1 MLTNT
6 KAREAKPRDA
16 RYEITC
22 ESLPGFI
29 LRVLPTGKKV
39 FFVRYRDAQG
49 MDHRERLG
57 LMAPGYGVDEAR
69 RAAMKVLAHAGEHQ
83 SPPEPS
89 PRTQPRGARSESSA
103 PRAEERPASRTTKPA
118 PRKAEPEPQVA
129 EPTARATKRPASR
142 TAEPA
147 PHVAEPKA
155 RTTKRPASRVAEP
168 VVVTAELSPRRR
180 RPELAVAVIEPEPKP
195 APAPR
200 RTPVLTLAAFTERFI
215 EEHVNV
221 YLKGETARH
230 YKSSLRNHILPAL
243 GSKPLDEITTS
254 DIERLHRSL
263 KHMHSTANYARTV
276 LSVVFAKAELWDVT
290 TRRNP
295 AQRAARFEERAVERF
310 LSPDERKR
318 LEAELA
324 KAASIKP
331 NQPGY
336 IQPDAM
342 WAIRLLALTGMRHSE
357 VCDLKWDQV
366 DWNRGILR
374 LPDSKTGKRDI
385 VVSDAVIALL
395 REIAAAKN
403 QPKRGRVVC
412 SRTGDKLHSLGRT
425 WRRLRELA
433 GMPDL
438 RIHDLRHSVASDA
451 IMQGVPLEVVG
462 KMLGHRNYKTTQRYA
477 HIADT
482 ALRDAV
488 NLTSKTILQSSRG
501 ATCE

>member
-6 KAREAKPRDA
+6 KAREAKPKAA

-22 ESLPGFI
+22 DALPGFI

-49 MDHRERLG
+49 KDHRERLG

-69 RAAMKVLAHAGEHQ
+69 RAAMKVLAHAGDAGDA
-83 SPPEPS
+83 PEPS
-89 PRTQPRGARSESSA
+89 PRREPRGARSEPPA
-103 PRAEERPASRTTKPA
+103 PRVEERSVARTTKPA
-118 PRKAEPEPQVA
+118 PRT
-129 EPTARATKRPASR
+129 TARASRP
-142 TAEPA
+142 AEPA
-147 PHVAEPKA
+147 HRRGHPA
-155 RTTKRPASRVAEP
+155 PAS
-168 VVVTAELSPRRR
+168 
-180 RPELAVAVIEPEPKP
+180 ELAVTVVEPKP
-195 APAPR
+195 EPTPIPPR
-200 RTPVLTLAAFTERFI
+200 GPVLTLAAFTERFI
-215 EEHVNV
+215 EEHVDV

-243 GSKPLDEITTS
+243 GSKPLEEITTA

-263 KHMHSTANYARTV
+263 ATKRSTANYARTV
-276 LSVVFAKAELWDVT
+276 LSVVFAKAERWDVT

-318 LEAELA
+318 LETELA
-324 KAASIKP
+324 KAAALKP
-331 NQPGY
+331 CQPGY
-336 IQPDAM
+336 IQPDAI

-357 VCDLKWDQV
+357 ICDLKWDQV

-374 LPDSKTGKRDI
+374 LPDSKTGKRDV
-385 VVSDAVIALL
+385 VVSDQVIALL
-395 REIAAAKN
+395 REIAVTKKN
-403 QPKRGRVVC
+403 PKRGRVVC

-425 WRRLRELA
+425 WRRLRELV

-488 NLTSKTILQSSRG
+488 NLTSKTILQASRSPD
-501 ATCE
+501 

>member
-6 KAREAKPRDA
+6 KAREAKPKGA

-22 ESLPGFI
+22 EALPGFI

-39 FFVRYRDAQG
+39 FFVRYRDAEG
-49 MDHRERLG
+49 KDHRERLG

-69 RAAMKVLAHAGEHQ
+69 RAAMKVLAHAGDADNT
-83 SPPEPS
+83 PEPS
-89 PRTQPRGARSESSA
+89 PRREPRGARSEPRGARSEPRGARSEPPA
-103 PRAEERPASRTTKPA
+103 PRVEERPVARTTRAA
-118 PRKAEPEPQVA
+118 PRT
-129 EPTARATKRPASR
+129 TARASRP
-142 TAEPA
+142 AEPA
-147 PHVAEPKA
+147 PRRGRPAPALEPTVIAVEPK
-155 RTTKRPASRVAEP
+155 
-168 VVVTAELSPRRR
+168 
-180 RPELAVAVIEPEPKP
+180 PEP
-195 APAPR
+195 APAPTR
-200 RTPVLTLAAFTERFI
+200 GPVLTLAAFTERFI
-215 EEHVNV
+215 EEHVDV

-243 GSKPLDEITTS
+243 GSKPLDEITTA

-263 KHMHSTANYARTV
+263 AAKRSTANYARTV
-276 LSVVFAKAELWDVT
+276 LSVVFAKAERWDVT

-324 KAASIKP
+324 KAAEIKP
-331 NQPGY
+331 CQPGY
-336 IQPDAM
+336 IQPDAI

-357 VCDLKWDQV
+357 ICDLKWDQV

-374 LPDSKTGKRDI
+374 LPDSKTGKRDV
-385 VVSDAVIALL
+385 VVSDQVIALL
-395 REIAAAKN
+395 REIAVTKKN
-403 QPKRGRVVC
+403 PKRGRVVC

-425 WRRLRELA
+425 WRRLRELV

-488 NLTSKTILQSSRG
+488 NLTSRTILQASRG
-501 ATCE
+501 PAS

>member
-22 ESLPGFI
+22 EALPGFL

-39 FFVRYRDAQG
+39 FFVRYRDAES
-49 MDHRERLG
+49 MDHRVRLG

-69 RAAMKVLAHAGEHQ
+69 RAAMKVLAHAGEDE
-83 SPPEPS
+83 SLPEPS
-89 PRTQPRGARSESSA
+89 PRTQPRGARSE
-103 PRAEERPASRTTKPA
+103 PPASRTEERPIARTTKAA
-118 PRKAEPEPQVA
+118 P
-129 EPTARATKRPASR
+129 R

-147 PHVAEPKA
+147 PRTTARPAARTAEPEPHVAKSTS
-155 RTTKRPASRVAEP
+155 RSTKRPASRVTEP
-168 VVVTAELSPRRR
+168 VVVTAEPSPRRR
-180 RPELAVAVIEPEPKP
+180 RPEPAVAAIEPEPEP

-200 RTPVLTLAAFTERFI
+200 IAPVLTLAAFTERFI

-385 VVSDAVIALL
+385 VISDAVIALL

-501 ATCE
+501 TA

>member
-6 KAREAKPRDA
+6 KAREAKAREA

-22 ESLPGFI
+22 DALPGFL

-39 FFVRYRDAQG
+39 FFVRYRDADG
-49 MDHRERLG
+49 KDHRERLG

-69 RAAMKVLAHAGEHQ
+69 RAAMKVLAHAGDADAT
-83 SPPEPS
+83 PEPS
-89 PRTQPRGARSESSA
+89 PRREPRGARSEPSA
-103 PRAEERPASRTTKPA
+103 TRVEERPVARTTKPA
-118 PRKAEPEPQVA
+118 PR
-129 EPTARATKRPASR
+129 TT
-142 TAEPA
+142 EPA

-155 RTTKRPASRVAEP
+155 RTAKRPASRVSVP
-168 VVVTAELSPRRR
+168 VVVTAEPSPRRR
-180 RPELAVAVIEPEPKP
+180 RPELTVAAIEPDPEP

-200 RTPVLTLAAFTERFI
+200 RAPVLTLAAFTERFI

-488 NLTSKTILQSSRG
+488 NLTSKTILNSSRSSI
-501 ATCE
+501 

>member
-22 ESLPGFI
+22 ESLPGFL

-69 RAAMKVLAHAGEHQ
+69 RAAMKVLAHAGEEV

-89 PRTQPRGARSESSA
+89 PRTQPRGARSEPPAS
-103 PRAEERPASRTTKPA
+103 RAEERPAARTTKAA
-118 PRKAEPEPQVA
+118 PRKAEPKPHVA
-129 EPTARATKRPASR
+129 ESTARATKRPASR

-155 RTTKRPASRVAEP
+155 RTTKRPASRVAAP
-168 VVVTAELSPRRR
+168 VVVTAEPSPRTR
-180 RPELAVAVIEPEPKP
+180 RPELAVAVIEPEPEP

-200 RTPVLTLAAFTERFI
+200 RAPVLTLAAFTERFI

-230 YKSSLRNHILPAL
+230 YKGSLRNHILPAL

-501 ATCE
+501 AS

>member
-1 MLTNT
+1 MV
-6 KAREAKPRDA
+6 EPKP
-16 RYEITC
+16 
-22 ESLPGFI
+22 
-29 LRVLPTGKKV
+29 
-39 FFVRYRDAQG
+39 
-49 MDHRERLG
+49 
-57 LMAPGYGVDEAR
+57 
-69 RAAMKVLAHAGEHQ
+69 
-83 SPPEPS
+83 
-89 PRTQPRGARSESSA
+89 
-103 PRAEERPASRTTKPA
+103 
-118 PRKAEPEPQVA
+118 
-129 EPTARATKRPASR
+129 
-142 TAEPA
+142 EPA
-147 PHVAEPKA
+147 PVP
-155 RTTKRPASRVAEP
+155 
-168 VVVTAELSPRRR
+168 PRG
-180 RPELAVAVIEPEPKP
+180 
-195 APAPR
+195 
-200 RTPVLTLAAFTERFI
+200 PVLTLAAFTERFI

-243 GSKPLDEITTS
+243 GSKPLDEISTA

-263 KHMHSTANYARTV
+263 AAKRSTANYARTV
-276 LSVVFAKAELWDVT
+276 LSVVFAKAERWDVT

-295 AQRAARFEERAVERF
+295 AQRAVRFEERAVERF

-324 KAASIKP
+324 KAAALKP
-331 NQPGY
+331 CQPGY
-336 IQPDAM
+336 IQPDAI

-357 VCDLKWDQV
+357 ICDLKWDQV

-374 LPDSKTGKRDI
+374 LPDSKTGKRDV
-385 VVSDAVIALL
+385 VVSDQVIALL
-395 REIAAAKN
+395 REIAVAKKN
-403 QPKRGRVVC
+403 PKRGRVVS

-425 WRRLRELA
+425 WRRLRELV

-488 NLTSKTILQSSRG
+488 NLTSKTILDASRSRN
-501 ATCE
+501 

>member
-6 KAREAKPRDA
+6 KAREAKPKAA

-22 ESLPGFI
+22 EALPGFI

-39 FFVRYRDAQG
+39 FFVRYRDAAG
-49 MDHRERLG
+49 KDHRERLG

-69 RAAMKVLAHAGEHQ
+69 RAAMKVLAHAGDADAT
-83 SPPEPS
+83 PEPS
-89 PRTQPRGARSESSA
+89 PRREPRGARSEPPA
-103 PRAEERPASRTTKPA
+103 PRVEERPVARTTKPA
-118 PRKAEPEPQVA
+118 TRT
-129 EPTARATKRPASR
+129 TARASRP
-142 TAEPA
+142 AEPA
-147 PHVAEPKA
+147 PRRGHPA
-155 RTTKRPASRVAEP
+155 PASEP
-168 VVVTAELSPRRR
+168 TVTVV
-180 RPELAVAVIEPEPKP
+180 EPKP
-195 APAPR
+195 EPAPVPPR
-200 RTPVLTLAAFTERFI
+200 GPVLTLAAFTERFI
-215 EEHVNV
+215 EEHVDV

-230 YKSSLRNHILPAL
+230 YKSSLCNHILPAL
-243 GSKPLDEITTS
+243 GSKPLDEITTA

-263 KHMHSTANYARTV
+263 AAKRSTANYARTV
-276 LSVVFAKAELWDVT
+276 LSVVFAKAERWDVT

-310 LSPDERKR
+310 HSPDERKR

-324 KAASIKP
+324 KAAAVKP
-331 NQPGY
+331 CQPGY
-336 IQPDAM
+336 IQPDAI

-357 VCDLKWDQV
+357 ICDLKWDQV

-374 LPDSKTGKRDI
+374 LPDSKTGKRDV
-385 VVSDAVIALL
+385 VVSDQVIALL
-395 REIAAAKN
+395 REIAVTKKN
-403 QPKRGRVVC
+403 PKRGRVVC

-425 WRRLRELA
+425 WRRLRELV

-488 NLTSKTILQSSRG
+488 NLTSKTILNASKIESR
-501 ATCE
+501 ATAKG

>member
-6 KAREAKPRDA
+6 RAREARPREA

-22 ESLPGFI
+22 EALPGFI

-39 FFVRYRDAQG
+39 FFVRYRDAAG
-49 MDHRERLG
+49 MDHRQRLG

-69 RAAMKVLAHAGEHQ
+69 KAAMKVLVHAGEEA
-83 SPPEPS
+83 SPREAS
-89 PRTQPRGARSESSA
+89 PRTQPRGARSEPPA
-103 PRAEERPASRTTKPA
+103 PRAEERPATRTTRPA
-118 PRKAEPEPQVA
+118 PRTAEPEPHVPESA
-129 EPTARATKRPASR
+129 ARATRRHATR
-142 TAEPA
+142 TPEPA

-155 RTTKRPASRVAEP
+155 RTTKRPASRVAVP
-168 VVVTAELSPRRR
+168 VVVTAEPSPRTR
-180 RPELAVAVIEPEPKP
+180 RPEPTVAAIEPEPEP

-200 RTPVLTLAAFTERFI
+200 RAPVLTLAAFTERFI

-243 GSKPLDEITTS
+243 GDKPLDEITTS

-263 KHMHSTANYARTV
+263 KSKRSTANYARTV

-324 KAASIKP
+324 KAAAIKP

-357 VCDLKWDQV
+357 ICDLKWDQV

-385 VVSDAVIALL
+385 VVSDDVIALL

-412 SRTGDKLHSLGRT
+412 SRTGDRLHSLGRT

-488 NLTSKTILQSSRG
+488 NLTSKTILQSSRR
-501 ATCE
+501 TV

>member
-1 MLTNT
+1 
-6 KAREAKPRDA
+6 
-16 RYEITC
+16 
-22 ESLPGFI
+22 
-29 LRVLPTGKKV
+29 
-39 FFVRYRDAQG
+39 
-49 MDHRERLG
+49 
-57 LMAPGYGVDEAR
+57 
-69 RAAMKVLAHAGEHQ
+69 
-83 SPPEPS
+83 
-89 PRTQPRGARSESSA
+89 
-103 PRAEERPASRTTKPA
+103 
-118 PRKAEPEPQVA
+118 
-129 EPTARATKRPASR
+129 
-142 TAEPA
+142 
-147 PHVAEPKA
+147 
-155 RTTKRPASRVAEP
+155 
-168 VVVTAELSPRRR
+168 
-180 RPELAVAVIEPEPKP
+180 
-195 APAPR
+195 
-200 RTPVLTLAAFTERFI
+200 VLTLAAFTERFI

-385 VVSDAVIALL
+385 VVSDAGDRPAPRDRRGQEPAEARPGRLL
-395 REIAAAKN
+395 PHRRQTA
-403 QPKRGRVVC
+403 QPRPHLASPPRARRHARPAHPRPPPLRRQRRHHAGRPP
-412 SRTGDKLHSLGRT
+412 GGR
-425 WRRLRELA
+425 RQ
-433 GMPDL
+433 
-438 RIHDLRHSVASDA
+438 DA
-451 IMQGVPLEVVG
+451 RPPQLQDHP
-462 KMLGHRNYKTTQRYA
+462 
-477 HIADT
+477 
-482 ALRDAV
+482 ALRPHRRHGPPRRRQPHQQDHPES
-488 NLTSKTILQSSRG
+488 LPRTDMLR
-501 ATCE
+501 ATEKRVPFYIQTA

>member
-6 KAREAKPRDA
+6 KAREAKPKSA

-22 ESLPGFI
+22 DALPGFI

-39 FFVRYRDAQG
+39 FFVRYRDAEG
-49 MDHRERLG
+49 KDHRERLG
-57 LMAPGYGVDEAR
+57 LMVPGYGVDEAR
-69 RAAMKVLAHAGEHQ
+69 RAAMKVLAHAGDADAT
-83 SPPEPS
+83 PEPS
-89 PRTQPRGARSESSA
+89 PRHEARAARSEPSA
-103 PRAEERPASRTTKPA
+103 PRVEERPVARTTRPA
-118 PRKAEPEPQVA
+118 PPVPHVV
-129 EPTARATKRPASR
+129 EPTARATRRPVAR
-142 TAEPA
+142 TAEPEL
-147 PHVAEPKA
+147 HVAEMTA
-155 RTTKRPASRVAEP
+155 RTTRRPTSRVAKSPRSAEP
-168 VVVTAELSPRRR
+168 SPPRSHPAPDPKPAVTAP
-180 RPELAVAVIEPEPKP
+180 EPEP

-200 RTPVLTLAAFTERFI
+200 RAPVLTLAAFTERFI

-243 GSKPLDEITTS
+243 GSKPLDEISTA

-263 KHMHSTANYARTV
+263 AAKRSTANYARTV
-276 LSVVFAKAELWDVT
+276 LSVVFAKAERWDVT

-318 LEAELA
+318 LETLLTD
-324 KAASIKP
+324 AATHKP
-331 NQPGY
+331 CQPGY
-336 IQPDAM
+336 IQPDAI

-357 VCDLKWDQV
+357 ICDLKWDQV

-374 LPDSKTGKRDI
+374 LPDSKTGKRDV
-385 VVSDAVIALL
+385 VVSDQVIALL
-395 REIAAAKN
+395 REIAMTKKN
-403 QPKRGRVVC
+403 PKRGRVVC

-425 WRRLRELA
+425 WRRLRELV

-501 ATCE
+501 PT

>member
-6 KAREAKPRDA
+6 KAREAKPKGA

-39 FFVRYRDAQG
+39 FFVRYRDAAG
-49 MDHRERLG
+49 KDHRERLG

-69 RAAMKVLAHAGEHQ
+69 RAAMKVLAHAGDADAT
-83 SPPEPS
+83 PEPS
-89 PRTQPRGARSESSA
+89 PRREPRGARSEPSA
-103 PRAEERPASRTTKPA
+103 PRVEERPVARTTKPA
-118 PRKAEPEPQVA
+118 PRTAEPE
-129 EPTARATKRPASR
+129 
-142 TAEPA
+142 

-155 RTTKRPASRVAEP
+155 RTAKRPASRVSVPVAVTTEP
-168 VVVTAELSPRRR
+168 SPRRR
-180 RPELAVAVIEPEPKP
+180 RPELTVAAIEPEQP
-195 APAPR
+195 AAPR
-200 RTPVLTLAAFTERFI
+200 RAPVLTLAAFTERFI

-366 DWNRGILR
+366 DWSRGILR

-488 NLTSKTILQSSRG
+488 NLTSKTILDAAKPSSTFTERG
-501 ATCE
+501 D

>member
-6 KAREAKPRDA
+6 KAREAKPKAA

-22 ESLPGFI
+22 EALPGFI

-39 FFVRYRDAQG
+39 FFVRYRDAAG
-49 MDHRERLG
+49 KDHRERLG

-69 RAAMKVLAHAGEHQ
+69 RAAMKVLAHAGDADAT
-83 SPPEPS
+83 PEPT
-89 PRTQPRGARSESSA
+89 PRREPRGARSEPST
-103 PRAEERPASRTTKPA
+103 PRVKERPVARTTKPA
-118 PRKAEPEPQVA
+118 PRTTEPV
-129 EPTARATKRPASR
+129 
-142 TAEPA
+142 
-147 PHVAEPKA
+147 PHISEPKA
-155 RTTKRPASRVAEP
+155 RTAKRPASRVSVPVAVTTEP
-168 VVVTAELSPRRR
+168 SPRRR
-180 RPELAVAVIEPEPKP
+180 RPELTVAAIEPEPEP
-195 APAPR
+195 APAPLR
-200 RTPVLTLAAFTERFI
+200 APVLTLAAFTERFI

-221 YLKGETARH
+221 YLKSETARH

-433 GMPDL
+433 GMPEL

-501 ATCE
+501 SA

>member
-22 ESLPGFI
+22 EALPGFI

-39 FFVRYRDAQG
+39 FFVRYRDAAG

-69 RAAMKVLAHAGEHQ
+69 RAAMKVLAHAGEDE
-83 SPPEPS
+83 SPPESS
-89 PRTQPRGARSESSA
+89 PRTQPRGARSE
-103 PRAEERPASRTTKPA
+103 PPASRAEKRPVARTTKAA

-129 EPTARATKRPASR
+129 ESTARPTKRPATR

-155 RTTKRPASRVAEP
+155 RTTKRPASRVAVP
-168 VVVTAELSPRRR
+168 VVVTAEPSPRRQ
-180 RPELAVAVIEPEPKP
+180 RPALAVAAIEPEPEP

-200 RTPVLTLAAFTERFI
+200 RAPGLTLAAFTERFI

-324 KAASIKP
+324 RAASIKP

-501 ATCE
+501 DA